1 MTRRRS
7 RALVR
12 ASLWLGLSLVVM
24 WSCREDVVA
33 PGSCPEFCP
42 TRLVREIDTL
52 FLGSIVDDS
61 SYVGY
66 VPAYSAAFME
76 AVSEGSAPESR
87 SLIRY
92 ISFTKVIV
100 EAREILSLDSFQL
113 DLRVRRVS
121 DPTVGLELLI
131 YRLPVAVDT
140 TTTFTDTEPWF
151 QDSTLIAT
159 IAVPDS
165 LGDDST
171 VSVVLPL
178 SAFPDFVADSLTA
191 AVGVGMR
198 GTSGGEGYT
207 HLGTREGG
215 RPSLFSSWLTV
226 VDTVP
231 LVLDSAE
238 LDTLDLDLIPA
249 DSMVVDTIQ
258 VKDARQPD
266 MDTYVFSA
274 WPPRAAEALAVGS
287 APAWRSL
294 LRVDLPVYVTDSSDI
309 SRATLYLVLSEAVR
323 GAPGDTLRLR
333 ADALAADVGAK
344 SPLLAFP
351 DTSATGA
358 ADVFVGS
365 TDTVAIEVTHIL
377 KALRTDTLLPASIML
392 RIVPEGS
399 QSGQLRFWS
408 SRNTAFAPSLHVT
421 FIPLFPRPEPQ

>member
-100 EAREILSLDSFQL
+100 EGREILSLDSFQL

-198 GTSGGEGYT
+198 GVSGGEGYA
-207 HLGTREGG
+207 HLGTRDGT
-215 RPSLFSSWLTV
+215 RPSLFSRWLTV

-238 LDTLDLDLIPA
+238 LDTLDLDSIPA

-258 VKDARQPD
+258 VRDARQPD
-266 MDTYVFSA
+266 MDTYVFVA

-309 SRATLYLVLSEAVR
+309 SRATLYLVPSEAVR

-377 KALRTDTLLPASIML
+377 KALRTDSLLPASIML

-421 FIPLFPRPEPQ
+421 FIPLFPRPEPK

>member
-12 ASLWLGLSLVVM
+12 TSLWLGLSLVVM

-52 FLGSIVDDS
+52 FPVSIVDDS
-61 SYVGY
+61 SYTGY
-66 VPAYSAAFME
+66 VPAYSAAWME
-76 AVSEGSAPESR
+76 AVTEGSAPDSR

-92 ISFTKVIV
+92 ISFANAI
-100 EAREILSLDSFQL
+100 EGREILSLDSFQL
-113 DLRVRRVS
+113 DLKMRRIS
-121 DPTVGLELLI
+121 DPTVGLEVLI
-131 YRLPVAVDT
+131 YRLPVTVDT
-140 TTTFTDTEPWF
+140 TTTFADTEPWF
-151 QDSTLIAT
+151 QDSTLIAM

-178 SAFPDFVADSLTA
+178 SAFPDFVEDSLIA

-198 GTSGGEGYT
+198 GVSGGEGYT
-207 HLGTREGG
+207 HFGTRDGG
-215 RPSLFSSWLTV
+215 RPSLFIRWLTV

-258 VKDARQPD
+258 VEDARQPE
-266 MDTYVFSA
+266 MDTYVFVA
-274 WPPRAAEALAVGS
+274 WPPPEAEVLAVGS
-287 APAWRSL
+287 APTWRSL
-294 LRVDLPVYVTDSSDI
+294 LRVNLPVYVTDSSDI
-309 SRATLYLVLSEAVR
+309 SRATLYLVPSEAVR

-333 ADALAADVGAK
+333 ADALTADVGAK

-351 DTSATGA
+351 DTSVVGA
-358 ADVFVGS
+358 ANVFVGS
-365 TDTVAIEVTHIL
+365 TDTVAIEVTHIIR
-377 KALRTDTLLPASIML
+377 ALRTDTLVPASIML
-392 RIVPEGS
+392 RVVPEGA
-399 QSGQLRFWS
+399 QSGQPRFWS
-408 SRNTAFAPSLHVT
+408 SRNAAFAPSLHVT
-421 FIPLFPRPEPQ
+421 FIPLFPRPEPR

>member
-12 ASLWLGLSLVVM
+12 TSLWLGLSLVVM

-42 TRLVREIDTL
+42 TRLVREIDTV
-52 FLGSIVDDS
+52 FEGSIVDDS
-61 SYVGY
+61 SYTGY
-66 VPAYSAAFME
+66 VPAYSAVWME
-76 AVSEGSAPESR
+76 AVTGGSAPDSR
-87 SLIRY
+87 SLIRF
-92 ISFTKVIV
+92 ISFADSI
-100 EAREILSLDSFQL
+100 EGREILSLDSFQL
-113 DLRVRRVS
+113 DLRVRRIS
-121 DPTVGLELLI
+121 DPAVGLELLI
-131 YRLPVAVDT
+131 YRLPVTVDT
-140 TTTFTDTEPWF
+140 TTTFADTEPWF
-151 QDSTLIAT
+151 QDSTLVAT
-159 IAVPDS
+159 IAVPDT
-165 LGDDST
+165 LVDDST

-198 GTSGGEGYT
+198 GVSGGEGYT
-207 HLGTREGG
+207 QLGTRDGA

-249 DSMVVDTIQ
+249 DSMVVDTIE
-258 VKDARQPD
+258 VKDARQPAV
-266 MDTYVFSA
+266 DTYVFLA
-274 WPPRAAEALAVGS
+274 WPPAAAEALTVGC
-287 APAWRSL
+287 APASRSL
-294 LRVDLPVYVTDSSDI
+294 LRVNLPAYVTDSADI
-309 SRATLYLVLSEAVR
+309 SRATLYLVPSEAVP

-333 ADALAADVGAK
+333 ADALTADIGAK
-344 SPLLAFP
+344 SPLLAFA
-351 DTSATGA
+351 DTSSVGA
-358 ADVFVGS
+358 ANVFVGS

-392 RIVPEGS
+392 RVVPEGS

-408 SRNTAFAPSLHVT
+408 SRSTAFAPSLHVT
-421 FIPLFPRPEPQ
+421 FIPLFPRPESE

>member
-12 ASLWLGLSLVVM
+12 TSLWLGLSLVVM

-52 FLGSIVDDS
+52 FPGSIVDDS

-100 EAREILSLDSFQL
+100 EGREILSLDSFQL

-198 GTSGGEGYT
+198 SVSGGEGYA
-207 HLGTREGG
+207 HLGTRDGT
-215 RPSLFSSWLTV
+215 RPSLFSRWLTV

-238 LDTLDLDLIPA
+238 LDTLDLDSIPA

-258 VKDARQPD
+258 VQDARQPD
-266 MDTYVFSA
+266 MDTYVFVA
-274 WPPRAAEALAVGS
+274 WPPRVAEALAVGS

-309 SRATLYLVLSEAVR
+309 SRATLYLVPSEAVR

-377 KALRTDTLLPASIML
+377 KALRTDSLLPASIML

>member
-1 MTRRRS
+1 MTRSRS

-12 ASLWLGLSLVVM
+12 TSLWLGLSLVVM

-52 FLGSIVDDS
+52 FPGSLVEDS

-66 VPAYSAAFME
+66 VPAYSAAWME
-76 AVSEGSAPESR
+76 AVTEGSAPDSR

-92 ISFTKVIV
+92 ISFADTV
-100 EAREILSLDSFQL
+100 EGREILSLDSFQL
-113 DLRVRRVS
+113 DLRVRRTS
-121 DPTVGLELLI
+121 DPTVGFELLI

-140 TTTFTDTEPWF
+140 ATTFADTDPWF

-159 IAVPDS
+159 IAMPDS

-198 GTSGGEGYT
+198 GVSGGEGYT
-207 HLGTREGG
+207 HLGTRDGG

-238 LDTLDLDLIPA
+238 LDTLDLGLIPA

-266 MDTYVFSA
+266 MDTYVFAA

-294 LRVDLPVYVTDSSDI
+294 LRVNLPIYVTDSSDI
-309 SRATLYLVLSEAVR
+309 SRATLYLVPSEAVP

-333 ADALAADVGAK
+333 ADALAADIGAK

-351 DTSATGA
+351 DTSAIGA
-358 ADVFVGS
+358 ANVIVGS
-365 TDTVAIEVTHIL
+365 TDTIAIEVTHIL

-392 RIVPEGS
+392 RIVPEGG
-399 QSGQLRFWS
+399 QSAQLRLWS

-421 FIPLFPRPEPQ
+421 FIPLFPRPEPR

>member
-1 MTRRRS
+1 MTLRRS

-12 ASLWLGLSLVVM
+12 TSLWLGLSLVVM

-52 FLGSIVDDS
+52 FPVSIVGDS
-61 SYVGY
+61 SYTGY
-66 VPAYSAAFME
+66 VPAYSAAWME
-76 AVSEGSAPESR
+76 AVTEGSAPNSR
-87 SLIRY
+87 SLIRF
-92 ISFTKVIV
+92 ISFANAI
-100 EAREILSLDSFQL
+100 EGRAILSLDSFQL
-113 DLRVRRVS
+113 DLRVRRIS

-131 YRLPVAVDT
+131 YRLPVTVDT
-140 TTTFTDTEPWF
+140 TTTFADTEPWF

-159 IAVPDS
+159 IAAPDS

-178 SAFPDFVADSLTA
+178 SAFPDFAADSLIA

-198 GTSGGEGYT
+198 GVSGGEGYT
-207 HLGTREGG
+207 HLGTRDGS
-215 RPSLFSSWLTV
+215 RPSLFGRWLTV

-238 LDTLDLDLIPA
+238 LDTLNLDLIPA

-258 VKDARQPD
+258 VKDARQPE
-266 MDTYVFSA
+266 MDTYVFVA
-274 WPPRAAEALAVGS
+274 WPPPEAEVLAVGS
-287 APAWRSL
+287 APTWRSL
-294 LRVDLPVYVTDSSDI
+294 LRVSLPVYVTDSSDI
-309 SRATLYLVLSEAVR
+309 SRATLYLVPSEAVS

-333 ADALAADVGAK
+333 ADALTADIGAK

-351 DTSATGA
+351 DTSVVGA
-358 ADVFVGS
+358 ANVFVGS

-377 KALRTDTLLPASIML
+377 KALRTDTLVPASIML
-392 RIVPEGS
+392 RVVPEGG
-399 QSGQLRFWS
+399 QSGQPRFWS
-408 SRNTAFAPSLHVT
+408 SRNPAFAPSLQVT
-421 FIPLFPRPEPQ
+421 FIPLFPRPEPR